1 MSCNSNQQP
10 DGIPD
15 GFEFRDDGIYSLP
28 DPESDGGSP
37 QWLCSPLIV
46 AAQTVDSNGG
56 RCGKFITGTAA
67 TGVCHQFVMSSKDIY
82 RVSKVVD
89 QLVDKGFE
97 IRKEKSM
104 QESVSK
110 MLLDWKP
117 EKTILLS
124 EKIGWSD
131 ETFKTYLLADGSV
144 VGRKDAIYAP
154 TRPVFSLK
162 GVTSCGDLNSWK
174 DTVSLR
180 AVGNPVLITAISL
193 AFAGPLLRIN
203 GRNGFGI
210 HFKGL
215 SSTGKTTA
223 LTVATSVWGGGDLI
237 RTWRTTSNALE
248 ATAAFAND
256 NFLPLDELAEVR
268 PGAAGEACYMLANGQ
283 PKIRANSQGH
293 AGKASNWKTVVM
305 STGEISMAEK
315 LSEVGI
321 NPKEGQIVRMI
332 DLKADGRA
340 YGIFDNLDG
349 AIDAA
354 SFAKELNESA
364 ARACGHAGPAFV
376 SKLTELSE
384 DITTFL
390 KHNVEVYTSLILK
403 GVDISEISFSPRVA
417 EQFAIVALAGE
428 MATRFGLT
436 GWKELTAIAA
446 ASEMFRT
453 WIVGQHNPL
462 SRSEILRRIQEAVVT
477 YDARLQEEGA
487 SPVKNKFGWQDKS
500 RVMFDDFGWSEI
512 HGDLDLKAVA
522 RAARGFGLLTSGD
535 GDNLKAK
542 APNWI
547 PNRPRLYIVQRSVLT
562 PT

>member
-1 MSCNSNQQP
+1 MSYNSNQQP

-15 GFEFRDDGIYSLP
+15 GFEFRDDGIYALP
-28 DPESDGGSP
+28 DPETDGGSP

-82 RVSKVVD
+82 RVTKVVD

-104 QESVSK
+104 QESISK
-110 MLLDWKP
+110 MLLEWKP

-144 VGRKDAIYAP
+144 VGRKNAIYAP

-162 GVTSCGDLNSWK
+162 GVSCCGDLSSWK

-180 AVGNPVLITAISL
+180 AIGNPVLITAISL

-203 GRNGFGI
+203 GRNGFGV

-237 RTWRTTSNALE
+237 KTWRTTSNALE

-315 LSEVGI
+315 LSEAGI
-321 NPKEGQIVRMI
+321 ISKEGQIVRMM

-364 ARACGHAGPAFV
+364 ARVYGHAGPAFV

-384 DITTFL
+384 DMTIFC
-390 KHNVEVYTSLILK
+390 KSNVKQYTANMLK
-403 GVDISEISFSPRVA
+403 GVDVSDIPYAPRAA
-417 EQFAIVALAGE
+417 EQFALAALAGE

-436 GWKELTAIAA
+436 GWKEFTAIGA
-446 ASEMFRT
+446 ASEMFKI
-453 WIVGQHNPL
+453 WIIGQHNPL
-462 SRSEILRRIQEAVVT
+462 SKSEILRRIQEVVAT
-477 YDARLQEEGA
+477 HDARLQQEGSNA
-487 SPVKNKFGWQDKS
+487 IKDKIGWQDKS
-500 RVMFDDFGWSEI
+500 RVMFDDNGWLEI

-522 RAARGFGLLTSGD
+522 QAARGFNLLTAGD

-542 APNWI
+542 APNWV
-547 PNRPRLYIVQRSVLT
+547 PGRPRLYIIQRSVLSST
-562 PT
+562 